1 MKFPVEEE
9 YFDTTCENA
18 FETAMLNYR
27 EKAIGDMPLS
37 LKFEK
42 ELKERIKEKIKNSRE
57 DNAKASK

>member
-9 YFDTTCENA
+9 YFDSTCENA

-37 LKFEK
+37 LKYEK
-42 ELKERIKEKIKNSRE
+42 ELKEIIKEKIKNSRE
-57 DNAKASK
+57 